1 MTPFDPRLPIIAAEA
16 RANPDAGIIAIK
28 KRRRM
33 SRKKRKGTYDRK
45 TCLIYGLAADD
56 GRIRYV
62 GQTRMTL
69 KRRLAYHFKNCHKSN
84 SAVNRW
90 LRGAKGV
97 EIALL
102 DDNGTWDVSEILW
115 IDRLRSQGVDLL
127 NQTRG
132 GTDTI
137 HSVRRETA

>member
-16 RANPDAGIIAIK
+16 QSYVPIS

-33 SRKKRKGTYDRK
+33 SRKKRAGTYDRK
-45 TCLIYGLAADD
+45 TCLVYGMAADD

-69 KRRLAYHFKNCHKSN
+69 NRRLAYHFKNSTESN
-84 SAVNRW
+84 SLVNRW

-97 EIALL
+97 DIILL
-102 DDNGTWDVSEILW
+102 DDNATWDVSEILW
-115 IDRLRSQGVDLL
+115 IERLRLQGADLL

-132 GTDTI
+132 GADTI
-137 HSVRRETA
+137 HAVRRETA